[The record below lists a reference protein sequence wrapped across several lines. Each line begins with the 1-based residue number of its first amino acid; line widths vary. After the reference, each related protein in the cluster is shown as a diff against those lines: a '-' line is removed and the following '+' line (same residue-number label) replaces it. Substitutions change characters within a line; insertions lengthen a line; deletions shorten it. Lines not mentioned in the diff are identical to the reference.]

1 MNMNNQNIDNLNGN
15 TGTSSTNPV
24 KNSALFPTGEGGSSK
39 LGSFISKQPTGSKKV
54 NVSVIGESSDNTT
67 SENGS
72 TISGRAGT
80 VHGVNMSFSGKPEAA
95 PTANFT
101 GGAFGPDYPDG
112 DKDDVMGG
120 SK

>member
-1 MNMNNQNIDNLNGN
+1 MNNQNTDNLNGN

-39 LGSFISKQPTGSKKV
+39 MGSFISKQPEGTKKV
-54 NVSVIGESSDNTT
+54 NVSVIGEDT
-67 SENGS
+67 NGS
-72 TISGRAGT
+72 TRTINGGVSDNSSGSS
-80 VHGVNMSFSGKPEAA
+80 VNGVNMTFHGQPEKA
-95 PTANFT
+95 PIEYFT

-112 DKDDVMGG
+112 DKDDTMGG